1 MPGIRSPLPQA
12 VPMTDVPAV
21 HAAIRAR
28 DFLVELTDAAGHAW
42 QADEPADV
50 GGGDAAPT
58 PDQLLLSAL
67 GACTSITL
75 KMYAARKQW
84 PLEGV
89 DVQLSLN
96 PAGKPAAGN
105 DIVRAIVLHGPLDDA
120 QRERLLQVANACPVH
135 KLLSGEIRIATTLQ
149 A

>member
-1 MPGIRSPLPQA
+1 
-12 VPMTDVPAV
+12 MTDVPAV
-21 HAAIRAR
+21 HATIRET
-28 DFLVELTDAAGHAW
+28 DFLVDLTDAAGHAW
-42 QADEPADV
+42 HADEPTGL
-50 GGGDAAPT
+50 GGGDTAPT

-75 KMYAARKQW
+75 KMFAARKQW

-105 DIVRAIVLHGPLDDA
+105 DIVRQVVLHGPLDDA

-135 KLLSGEIRIATTLQ
+135 KLLTGEIRIETSLQ